1 MDLQEMKVQH
11 KSGTFETRDGL
22 QLFRQA
28 WEPVD
33 GREAV
38 VLIIHGY
45 GEHSGRYA
53 HVARHLALQNFII
66 ETFDLRGH
74 GRSEGDRAYI
84 SSFDQYTRDVH
95 VFAKRVWEEH
105 PDLPVFLLGHS
116 LGGLI
121 AALYV
126 LHFQPKID
134 GLILS
139 SAALKISDDLSPLL
153 QKMSGVIGKMLPKLP
168 TIKLDAKFISR
179 DPKVVDAYENDPLVY
194 HKGTL
199 AKTGAE
205 IIRAT
210 QKIQAKM
217 EMLRLPMLIFHGT
230 ADRLTDPEGSKQL
243 YLRAKSADK
252 ILKLYEGFYHETM
265 NEPEKERVLN
275 DVLEWLVK
283 RC

>member
-1 MDLQEMKVQH
+1 MDLQEMKVRH
-11 KSGTFETRDGL
+11 TSGMFEARDGL
-22 QLFRQA
+22 QLFGQA

-33 GREAV
+33 GTDAV
-38 VLIIHGY
+38 VIIVHGY
-45 GEHSGRYA
+45 GEHSGRYV
-53 HVARHLALQNFII
+53 HIARRLALQNFIV

-74 GRSEGDRAYI
+74 GRSEGDRAFI

-95 VFAKRVWEEH
+95 AFTKRVREKH
-105 PDLPVFLLGHS
+105 PDLPLFLLGHS

-121 AALYV
+121 AATYILD
-126 LHFQPKID
+126 FQPRIG

-139 SAALKISDDLSPLL
+139 SPALKISEDLSQLL
-153 QKMSGVIGKMLPKLP
+153 QKMSGVIGKILPKLP
-168 TIKLDAKFISR
+168 TLKLDASLISR
-179 DPKVVDAYENDPLVY
+179 DPKVVEAYENDPLVY

-230 ADRLTDPEGSKQL
+230 ADGLTDPEGSKQL
-243 YLRAKSADK
+243 YLRAKSPDK

-265 NEPEKERVLN
+265 NEPEKEQVLSAI
-275 DVLEWLVK
+275 LEWLVK

>member
-1 MDLQEMKVQH
+1 MKVRH
-11 KSGTFETRDGL
+11 KTGTFEARDGL
-22 QLFRQA
+22 QLFGQA

-33 GREAV
+33 GTDAV
-38 VLIIHGY
+38 VVIVHGY

-53 HVARHLALQNFII
+53 HVARRLALQNFII

-74 GRSEGDRAYI
+74 GRSEGDRAFI

-95 VFAKRVWEEH
+95 VFAKRVREKH

-121 AALYV
+121 AATYILD
-126 LHFQPKID
+126 FQPRI
-134 GLILS
+134 GGVILS
-139 SAALKISDDLSPLL
+139 SPALKISEDLSPLL
-153 QKMSGVIGKMLPKLP
+153 RKMSGLIAKILPKLP
-168 TIKLDAKFISR
+168 TLKLDASLISR
-179 DPKVVDAYENDPLVY
+179 DPKVVEAYANDPLVY

-205 IIRAT
+205 IIHAT

-243 YLRAKSADK
+243 YLRAKSPDK

-265 NEPEKERVLN
+265 NEPEKEKVLN
-275 DVLEWLVK
+275 DVVGWLVK